1 MKKLF
6 TMTVIVA
13 MTVCVLA
20 QAPQKMSYQAVIRN
34 SSGQLVAAH
43 AVGMRI
49 SILQGSATGTAVYAE
64 THTATTNANGL
75 ATIEIGGGALV
86 SGSFSGINWASGPYY
101 VKTETDPAG
110 GTAYSI
116 TGTSQVL
123 SVPYSLYAKSAG
135 NGSLWTQNGAKIY
148 YNTGNVGVG
157 ISDPLERLHVNGSVL
172 LSTGDKKL
180 ILFTQGVGEDIMST
194 NTLHINYSNNQNV
207 SIGEAGTSNLLVSG
221 KVGIGNINPGAKLEV
236 TGQVKITGGAPGA
249 GKVLTSDATGL
260 ATWQTPGSG
269 PWLTNGSN
277 IYYNTGYVGVG
288 TNSPA
293 GFLNLSGNSNTN
305 LPHLLL
311 SETEGDY
318 ARLSFK
324 NTAATAKN
332 WSIAGRPDPTD
343 ANSLL
348 NFWYWNG
355 TTGQDLMSIKGN
367 GNVGIGTTA
376 PAAFLNV
383 FGNCDVSRPL
393 LLLTENQLD
402 GARLMFKNAPL
413 PTKNWT
419 IAALANT
426 TDNNSI
432 MNFHYDNGTTGKNIM
447 TIEGTGRVGIGTSL
461 PTRLL
466 HVYGVENPRILVQ
479 SIDQPPELNLQRG
492 STTHALYVNGNFDLA
507 FYCAGDRMA
516 LTHDGKL
523 GIGTT
528 APNYTLDVRGTI
540 GNNTTLYHSDMRWK
554 RDIQPVKYGVSELMK
569 LNSVSYLWNANDYPD
584 MGFDTET
591 QFGFIAQEFEKVIP
605 ELVRTDKDGYKSID
619 YVKLAP
625 VLVEAIKEQQKQID
639 ELKSLVNELSAK
651 LSVKSE

>member
-6 TMTVIVA
+6 TLNVILA
-13 MTVCVLA
+13 MTACVLA

-49 SILQGSATGTAVYAE
+49 SILQGSETGTAVYVE
-64 THTATTNANGL
+64 TQTTTTNANGL
-75 ATIEIGGGALV
+75 ATIKIGEGAII
-86 SGSFSGINWASGPYY
+86 SGSFSGINWASGTYY

-157 ISDPLERLHVNGSVL
+157 ISDPLEQLHVNGSVL

-180 ILFTQGVGEDIMST
+180 LLFTQGTGEDIMST

-207 SIGEAGTSNLLVSG
+207 SIGEVGTSNLLVSG
-221 KVGIGNINPGAKLEV
+221 KVGIGNTNPGAKLEI

-249 GKVLTSDATGL
+249 GKVLTSDAGGL
-260 ATWQTPGSG
+260 ASWQTPGSG

-288 TNSPA
+288 TNAPA

-311 SETEGDY
+311 SESEGDY

-332 WSIAGRPDPTD
+332 WSIAGRPDPAD
-343 ANSLL
+343 VNSRL

-355 TTGQDLMSIKGN
+355 STGNDIFSIGGSGSVTVGIGITSPFTFMQVHSNTTYATGITPVIRISDNFKAWNIGLGNSGDRFSIASEDYSERLTIMKSN
-367 GNVGIGTTA
+367 GNVGIGTTD
-376 PAAFLNV
+376 P
-383 FGNCDVSRPL
+383 
-393 LLLTENQLD
+393 
-402 GARLMFKNAPL
+402 K
-413 PTKNWT
+413 
-419 IAALANT
+419 
-426 TDNNSI
+426 
-432 MNFHYDNGTTGKNIM
+432 
-447 TIEGTGRVGIGTSL
+447 
-461 PTRLL
+461 RLL
-466 HVYGVENPRILVQ
+466 HVYGVGNPRILVE
-479 SIDQPPELNLQRG
+479 SPDQAPELNLQRG
-492 STTHALYVNGNFDLA
+492 STTHALYVNGNYDLV

-516 LTHDGKL
+516 LTDDGKL
-523 GIGTT
+523 GIGTS

-554 RDIQPVKYGVSELMK
+554 KDIQPIKYGVNELVK

-584 MGFDTET
+584 MGFDKET
-591 QFGFIAQEFEKVIP
+591 QFGFIAQEFEKIIP

-619 YVKLAP
+619 YVKLTP

-639 ELKSLVNELSAK
+639 ELKSLVNELNAK
-651 LSVKSE
+651 LSAKSE